1 MDIRELR
8 YFLAVA
14 DEQNITKAAERL
26 YISQPSLSKQ
36 MSNLEEEIGA
46 PLFIR
51 GGRKITLTESGI
63 LLKKRAEELM
73 DLYDKTRCELMSH
86 EKEISG
92 TVYIGGG
99 ESRAMSVTAAAAK
112 KVMTDYPGIKFDFFS
127 GDAQSVTEKL
137 EKGLLDF
144 AVLVDG
150 DTSAYEYLRL
160 PYGETAPSA
169 RKTPSAS
176 VRPVNCPSSCPDR
189 ALRKAAFCAVCS
201 AAIPTR

>member
-51 GGRKITLTESGI
+51 GGRKITLTDSGM

-73 DLYDKTRCELMSH
+73 DLYDKTRC
-86 EKEISG
+86 
-92 TVYIGGG
+92 
-99 ESRAMSVTAAAAK
+99 
-112 KVMTDYPGIKFDFFS
+112 
-127 GDAQSVTEKL
+127 
-137 EKGLLDF
+137 
-144 AVLVDG
+144 
-150 DTSAYEYLRL
+150 
-160 PYGETAPSA
+160 
-169 RKTPSAS
+169 
-176 VRPVNCPSSCPDR
+176 
-189 ALRKAAFCAVCS
+189 
-201 AAIPTR
+201 

>member
-51 GGRKITLTESGI
+51 GGRKITLTDSGM

-73 DLYDKTRCELMSH
+73 DLYDKTRFELMGH
-86 EKEISG
+86 LKEKN
-92 TVYIGGG
+92 
-99 ESRAMSVTAAAAK
+99 VT
-112 KVMTDYPGIKFDFFS
+112 G
-127 GDAQSVTEKL
+127 
-137 EKGLLDF
+137 
-144 AVLVDG
+144 
-150 DTSAYEYLRL
+150 
-160 PYGETAPSA
+160 
-169 RKTPSAS
+169 
-176 VRPVNCPSSCPDR
+176 
-189 ALRKAAFCAVCS
+189 
-201 AAIPTR
+201 